1 MDNNNDNKKEA
12 PIIAICPICKKRFRD
27 AEGEKCLLSQYLLP
41 TPPGAEQLMTYPMIT
56 CPTCGIQFYP
66 FAVLD
71 ELKKRLQG
79 EGSRIIQAPANVKLV
94 K

>member
-1 MDNNNDNKKEA
+1 MNNDNSNKKEA

-27 AEGEKCLLSQYLLP
+27 AEGEKLILTQYMIP
-41 TPPGAEQLMTYPMIT
+41 TPPGMQQLVSMPVIT
-56 CPTCGIQFYP
+56 CTTCGIQFFP
-66 FAVLD
+66 FAVLE
-71 ELKKRLQG
+71 ELKKKLQG

>member
-1 MDNNNDNKKEA
+1 MNNDNGNKKEA

-27 AEGEKCLLSQYLLP
+27 EDGTNHIITRLMIA
-41 TPPGAEQLMTYPMIT
+41 TPAGQEQLMTFPLIL
-56 CPTCGIQFYP
+56 CPTCGIYFHP
-66 FAVLD
+66 FEVLD
-71 ELKKRLQG
+71 ALKKRLQG

>member
-1 MDNNNDNKKEA
+1 MNNDNGNKKEA

-27 AEGEKCLLSQYLLP
+27 EDGTNHIITHFMIA
-41 TPPGAEQLMTYPMIT
+41 TPAEQKQLIT
-56 CPTCGIQFYP
+56 FPLILCTTCGIYLHP
-66 FAVLD
+66 FKILD

-79 EGSRIIQAPANVKLV
+79 EGSQITQAPANVKLV